1 MPTVSFTSNMRRHVD
16 CPDARVE
23 GGTVAAALEA
33 YFRAHPRVRSYVVD
47 EQGVVR
53 KHVVVFVDGEML
65 RDRGRLE
72 VEIAAGAEIHVM
84 QALSGG

>member
-1 MPTVSFTSNMRRHVD
+1 MPTISFTSNMQRHVE
-16 CPDARVE
+16 CPSAFVE
-23 GGTVAAALEA
+23 GATVASALEA
-33 YFRAHPRVRSYVVD
+33 YFSAHPRVKSYVLD

-65 RDRGRLE
+65 RDRGTLGVE
-72 VEIAAGAEIHVM
+72 VARGAEIHVM